1 MILTTAHVR
10 QFEEDGYFVLE
21 RVIPEADL
29 ERLRAEAERYVGLI
43 HAEMDARGVDT
54 IRLSLR
60 HKRYFVTNRYQDS
73 PFLRKFLFG
82 DLMAEITRRLVGDD
96 VYLFLE
102 LFVVKCAEVGMEF
115 SWHQDSGYMRG
126 APHRPYLS
134 CWCALDDMT
143 EENGTIYV
151 LPYGRAGT
159 RAVLPHA
166 QDGVTNDLVGYS
178 GDDPGVPVVVPAGS
192 VAVFSSTTLHRS
204 SANRTGRPRR
214 VYLAEY
220 SPEPITHADGSKLW
234 SLAVP
239 FFRNGVRVANG
250 G

>member
-1 MILTTAHVR
+1 MLLTPAHVR
-10 QFEEDGYFVLE
+10 QFQEDGYCVLE

-29 ERLRAEAERYVGLI
+29 ERLRAEAGRYVGLI
-43 HAEMDARGVDT
+43 HAEMDAQGVDT
-54 IRLSLR
+54 IRLSHR

-73 PFLRKFLFG
+73 PFLRGFLFG
-82 DLMAEITRRLVGDD
+82 DLLAEVTHTFLGDE

-102 LFVVKCAEVGMEF
+102 LFVIKCAEVGMEF

-126 APHRPYLS
+126 TPHRPYLT

-143 EENGTIYV
+143 EENGTIYM
-151 LPYGRAGT
+151 LPHGRAGT
-159 RAVLPHA
+159 REVLPHA
-166 QDGVTNDLVGYS
+166 QDSATNDLVGYS
-178 GDDPGVPVVVPAGS
+178 GDDPGVPLVVPAGS
-192 VAVFSSTTLHRS
+192 MAVFSSTTLHRS

-220 SPEPITHADGSKLW
+220 SPEPITHANSDKLW

-239 FFRNGVRVANG
+239 FFRGGKRVAVG
-250 G
+250 